1 MEHSILIHKPE
12 DHVGVA
18 VRDIDSGETVVGLI
32 TENNDLYEVKVIHK
46 IPLGHKVALKSVSD
60 GEPILIYGSNCGLAL
75 DAISKGEHVHVH
87 NMVSARWK

>member
-18 VRDIDSGETVVGLI
+18 IRDIDPGETVVGLI
-32 TENNDLYEVKVIHK
+32 TENNDHIKVNVINP
-46 IPLGHKVALKSVSD
+46 ILLGHKVALQSLSD
-60 GEPILIYGSNCGLAL
+60 GAPIIIYGSVCGIAVN
-75 DAISKGEHVHVH
+75 AISKGEHVHIH